1 MTSNGGH
8 SVETQENS
16 ENSDVATPAGEV
28 LNLVDTERTPFK
40 NSNKRGSDK

>member
-1 MTSNGGH
+1 MTSNGWH

-16 ENSDVATPAGEV
+16 DNADVATPASEV
-28 LNLVDTERTPFK
+28 LNLVDMERAPFK